1 MIGAMTAEGSAAS
14 GLTGAEA
21 TRRLASIGANEIPS
35 APRRSWIRR
44 LGTHLLEPMS
54 ALLIIAA
61 AIDGLA
67 LGERVQAIAILAIVG
82 LNAVIGT
89 VQEGRAQR
97 ALDALRSM
105 EPRYATVIRDGT
117 RARIP
122 LQEVVPGDLVV
133 LATGDRVPADVE
145 LVSVTNLEVDE
156 SILTGESLPV
166 AKALRPNGNDPPS
179 RAFAGTIVVSGEGLG
194 TATATGASSSLGRI
208 AAELGVEPT
217 PTPLQ
222 RQLGRLSRTLG
233 VAAVAVALGV
243 FALTLVRFGLGEEQ
257 LREAFLSSVA
267 LAVAAVPEGLPAV
280 VTVVL
285 ALGVRAMAER
295 GAIVRRLPA
304 VETLGSADVILS
316 DKTGTLTE
324 NRMRADRFMVPGI
337 APDVD
342 VVPDALRE
350 AIALGCDATLEPST
364 GDPVEVAMLE
374 AIGADR
380 VRMIRSGA
388 RRLASIPF
396 DAGSRRT
403 VTLSERGANL
413 IAVIKGAPEVVLGA
427 SVDAWGRSDGSLD
440 REEVLRDVEAL
451 ASSGSRVIAFGVR
464 TDDEVSPAAAPEE
477 GFSFLGLVGLHDP
490 VRAEAASAVADAAA
504 AGIRVVMV
512 TGDHAGTAAAVGRD
526 VGLFGPGDR
535 IVDGGDPGARD
546 AIGADD
552 VRIYARV
559 LPTDKLHIVRAYQ
572 DGGAIVAVTGDGVN
586 DAPALRQADIGVAM
600 GRTGSDV
607 AREAA
612 DMVITDDDLGTI
624 VRAIGEGRRI
634 FGNIRKVIDY
644 LVAGNL
650 SEVTVVV
657 GALLLAPAAGVP
669 LTPLQLLWINLLTDG
684 LPAIALGTGP
694 AADRSP
700 GAIRATSLLSWP
712 RARVLAARAALIAF
726 VSLGVLFLARS
737 AFDASWEASRTAM
750 FTVLVM
756 SQALYAFVVQL
767 DRPGRSPAPVA
778 SLLKARGLLLAVGL
792 GIVLQLI
799 VVVMP
804 GAGIVLDTT
813 TLTISGWLLCGVA
826 SVIPPLVMW
835 VTGWTRHRSARASH
849 AA

>member
-1 MIGAMTAEGSAAS
+1 M
-14 GLTGAEA
+14 
-21 TRRLASIGANEIPS
+21 
-35 APRRSWIRR
+35 
-44 LGTHLLEPMS
+44 
-54 ALLIIAA
+54 
-61 AIDGLA
+61 
-67 LGERVQAIAILAIVG
+67 
-82 LNAVIGT
+82 
-89 VQEGRAQR
+89 
-97 ALDALRSM
+97 DALRSM

-117 RARIP
+117 RVRIP

-145 LVSVTNLEVDE
+145 LVSVTTLEIDE

-166 AKALRPNGNDPPS
+166 TKALRPSGDDRPS

-194 TATATGASSSLGRI
+194 TAIATGASSSLGRI

-233 VAAVAVALGV
+233 IAAVAVALGV
-243 FALTLVRFGLGEEQ
+243 FALTLVRFGAGEEQ

-324 NRMRADRFMVPGI
+324 NRMRADRFVVPGV

-350 AIALGCDATLEPST
+350 AIALGCDATLEPPT
-364 GDPVEVAMLE
+364 GDPLEVAMLE
-374 AIGADR
+374 AIGADH

-388 RRLASIPF
+388 RRLTSIPF

-403 VTLSERGANL
+403 VTLSEQGPNL
-413 IAVIKGAPEVVLGA
+413 IALIKGAPEVVLEA

-440 REEVLRDVEAL
+440 REVVLRDVDAL

-464 TDDEVSPAAAPEE
+464 TDELDPAAAPEE

-490 VRAEAASAVADAAA
+490 VRAEAASAVAAAAA

-512 TGDHAGTAAAVGRD
+512 TGDHAGTAASVGRD
-526 VGLFGPGDR
+526 VGLFGPEDR
-535 IVDGGDPGARD
+535 IVEGSDPDARD
-546 AIGADD
+546 AIGAAD
-552 VRIYARV
+552 VSIYARV
-559 LPTDKLHIVRAYQ
+559 LPTDKLDIVRAYQ
-572 DGGAIVAVTGDGVN
+572 DRGAIVAVTGDGVN

-600 GRTGSDV
+600 GRAGSDV

-694 AADRSP
+694 ATDRSP
-700 GAIRATSLLSWP
+700 GVIRATSLLSWP

-750 FTVLVM
+750 FTVLVI

-767 DRPGRSPAPVA
+767 DRPGRSPAPA
-778 SLLKARGLLLAVGL
+778 SSLLKARGLLLAVGL
-792 GIVLQLI
+792 GIVLQLL
-799 VVVMP
+799 VVVVP

-813 TLTISGWLLCGVA
+813 TLTISAWLLCVA
-826 SVIPPLVMW
+826 ASAITPVVMW
-835 VTGWTRHRSARASH
+835 IASAIRHR
-849 AA
+849 AAPDRS